1 MEDNRAQIFELPPES
16 ELRVECKLNRWFY
29 VSVVPGSGACEIFGS
44 EIGSSLSATQQQ
56 QQQQQQQ
63 QHIEKADA
71 STPPPTTTLTSKKR
85 LGGGKWAF
93 FTYKGCS
100 IELETISASKSKKT
114 NATTTTTPGGEGDGD
129 DDDSDDEGEQSGEE
143 NDEGTK
149 NDEQQAIEIAY
160 ISEETPMVSYLN
172 VHGVLEAKRK

>member
-44 EIGSSLSATQQQ
+44 EIGSSLSAT
-56 QQQQQQQ
+56 QQQQQ

-114 NATTTTTPGGEGDGD
+114 NATTTTTTPGGEGDGD

-149 NDEQQAIEIAY
+149 NDE
-160 ISEETPMVSYLN
+160 
-172 VHGVLEAKRK
+172 